1 MSAADLSLLD
11 RFRASGLV
19 DQYRLLE
26 CIGRGGQSVVW
37 SALDTPNNRVV
48 AMKLSMM
55 DTGDPAAESYTFW
68 QEAQIIASLEHP
80 HILPLY
86 DFGVTGTLRYLV
98 TPYIPAGSLKDLL
111 STRSLSYEEVLHL
124 AAEIVSAL
132 AYIHR
137 RNIVHRDLKPTNI
150 LLGFRRHVYLADFEL
165 ARALSST
172 TTPLHTGRGTPP
184 YSSPEQIAAAEMTV
198 RSDIYSLGII
208 LFEMFTG
215 SLPWNGEKALGI
227 EQLGEPGK
235 VLPAPRKTASLLPL
249 GLVDVLHAMTAADPA
264 NRPTSA
270 TEALRLARTAVLRD
284 GGDDL
289 RDIGKAD
296 EQDGVLPFDSTHP
309 AQLEEARV
317 LLNRG
322 MAERDLKKNVFE
334 MSLTD
339 FVFVDTACGTVPDAG
354 LPMDAAHRRFMLH
367 GALTYGHR
375 ADFWWRQV
383 TEARQRLEICAAVI
397 ENGSEAATEFAVEQM
412 LDDVMIGA
420 WDLKLPA
427 STVTRLLDIAHGTS
441 KSQLGRQILVLLRHL
456 LDSPPSWQTA
466 GFGATG
472 DARLAELALTDRP
485 QAVEAA
491 RLIGHV
497 RSEAAVE
504 VILGEADDSRM
515 AAALTVVQQTAGSFP
530 RLVPLSIRWR
540 LESQS
545 LLSQL
550 AADWPSLLS
559 AYLVTLLGSFLGFGL
574 YVYTVYRLPRFWDS
588 KRLLVSLERGLFL
601 GLPVGSGIFL
611 TRLIV
616 RRLTRWSAIRRLVVG
631 VIIGAGVMSFGLY
644 GYHTLFLDNL
654 PTGWPIGV
662 GCLVVSFGFALG
674 VEAARARGLQML
686 ISLIV
691 IGLALG
697 VSWGLHVSRSM
708 DPMLYYDY
716 AWSARQI
723 VVAILLTTL
732 PVAVSGNLFDLSYAP
747 KGDTSP
753 RR

>member
-1 MSAADLSLLD
+1 MSTVDLSLLD
-11 RFRASGLV
+11 RFRVSGLV
-19 DQYRLLE
+19 DQYQLLE

-37 SALDTPNNRVV
+37 SALDTQNNRVI

-86 DFGVTGTLRYLV
+86 DFGVAGTLRYLV
-98 TPYIPAGSLKDLL
+98 TPYIPAGSLKNLL
-111 STRSLSYEEVLHL
+111 STRSLSHEEVLHL
-124 AAEIVSAL
+124 ATEIVSAL

-150 LLGFRRHVYLADFEL
+150 LLGSRRHVYLADFEL

-184 YSSPEQIAAAEMTV
+184 YSSPEQIAAAELTV

-227 EQLGEPGK
+227 EQLSKPGE
-235 VLPAPRKTASLLPL
+235 VLPAPCQAVPSLPL
-249 GLVDVLHAMTAADPA
+249 GLVDVLRAMTAASPA
-264 NRPTSA
+264 DRPASA
-270 TEALRLARTAVLRD
+270 MEALQLAREAVLRG

-289 RDIGKAD
+289 RDIGRAD
-296 EQDGVLPFDSTHP
+296 EQDGVLPLGSTHP
-309 AQLEEARV
+309 VQLEDAST
-317 LLNRG
+317 LLHRG
-322 MAERDLKKNVFE
+322 MADWDLHKNVFE

-339 FVFVDTACGTVPDAG
+339 FVFVDTVYGSASDTG

-367 GALTYGHR
+367 GALTHGHR
-375 ADFWWRQV
+375 ADFWWQQV
-383 TEARQRLEICAAVI
+383 TEVQQRLEICAAII
-397 ENGSEAATEFAVEQM
+397 ENGSEAAIEHAVEQM
-412 LDDVMIGA
+412 LDDTMIGA
-420 WDLKLPA
+420 WDLTLPA
-427 STVTRLLDIAHGTS
+427 STVARLLDIAYGTS
-441 KSQLGRQILVLLRHL
+441 KPQLSGQILVLLRHL

-466 GFGATG
+466 GFGAAG
-472 DARLAELALTDRP
+472 DAKLAELALTDRP

-491 RLIGHV
+491 RLIGHI
-497 RSEAAVE
+497 RSEAAVK
-504 VILGEADDSRM
+504 VILGEADNTRM
-515 AAALTVVQQTAGSFP
+515 AAALTAVQQTAGSLP
-530 RLVPLSIRWR
+530 RSVPLSIRWR
-540 LESQS
+540 LESRS
-545 LLSQL
+545 LLSRL

-559 AYLVTLLGSFLGFGL
+559 TYLVTLLGSFLGFCL

-611 TRLIV
+611 ARFIV
-616 RRLTRWSAIRRLVVG
+616 RYQTRWSAIQRLVTG
-631 VIIGAGVMSFGLY
+631 TIGGGLIIGFGLY
-644 GYHTLFLDNL
+644 GYHMLFLDSL
-654 PTGWPIGV
+654 PSGWPIGA

-674 VEAARARGLQML
+674 AEVARARGLRTL
-686 ISLIV
+686 VSLIV
-691 IGLALG
+691 ISLAFG
-697 VSWGLHVSRSM
+697 VSWSLHVSRSI

-716 AWSARQI
+716 TWSARRV

-732 PVAVSGNLFDLSYAP
+732 PVAVFGNLLDLSYAP
-747 KGDTSP
+747 EGDAPP

>member
-1 MSAADLSLLD
+1 
-11 RFRASGLV
+11 
-19 DQYRLLE
+19 
-26 CIGRGGQSVVW
+26 
-37 SALDTPNNRVV
+37 
-48 AMKLSMM
+48 MKLSMM
-55 DTGDPAAESYTFW
+55 DTSDPAAESYTFW

-86 DFGVTGTLRYLV
+86 DFGVAGTLRYLV

-111 STRSLSYEEVLHL
+111 STRSLSHEEVLHL

-150 LLGFRRHVYLADFEL
+150 LLGSRRHVYLADFEL

-184 YSSPEQIAAAEMTV
+184 YSSPEQIAAAELTV

-227 EQLGEPGK
+227 EQLSKPGE
-235 VLPAPRKTASLLPL
+235 VLPAPCQAVPS
-249 GLVDVLHAMTAADPA
+249 GLVDVLRAMTAASPA
-264 NRPTSA
+264 DRPASA
-270 TEALRLARTAVLRD
+270 MEALQLTRD
-284 GGDDL
+284 ALPRGGGDDL
-289 RDIGKAD
+289 GGIGRAD
-296 EQDGVLPFDSTHP
+296 EQDGVLPLGSTYP
-309 AQLEEARV
+309 VQLEDASA
-317 LLNRG
+317 LLHRG
-322 MAERDLKKNVFE
+322 MADWDLHKNVFE

-339 FVFVDTACGTVPDAG
+339 FVFVDTVCETVPEAG
-354 LPMDAAHRRFMLH
+354 LSMDAAHRQFMLH

-375 ADFWWRQV
+375 ADFWWQQV
-383 TEARQRLEICAAVI
+383 TEAQQRLEICAAVV
-397 ENGSEAATEFAVEQM
+397 ESGSEAAIEHAVEQM
-412 LDDVMIGA
+412 LDDAMIGA
-420 WDLKLPA
+420 WDLTLPS
-427 STVTRLLDIAHGTS
+427 STVARLLDIAYGTS
-441 KSQLGRQILVLLRHL
+441 KPQLSGQILVLLRHL
-456 LDSPPSWQTA
+456 LDSPSSWQAVSFSAA
-466 GFGATG
+466 G
-472 DARLAELALTDRP
+472 DVKLAELASTDRP

-491 RLIGHV
+491 RLIGHI

-504 VILGEADDSRM
+504 IILGEADDTRM
-515 AAALTVVQQTAGSFP
+515 AAALTAVQQTAGSLP
-530 RLVPLSIRWR
+530 RSVPLSIRWR
-540 LESQS
+540 LESRS
-545 LLSQL
+545 LLSRL

-559 AYLVTLLGSFLGFGL
+559 TYLVTLLGSFLGFCL

-611 TRLIV
+611 TRFIV
-616 RRLTRWSAIRRLVVG
+616 RYQTRWSAIQRLVIG
-631 VIIGAGVMSFGLY
+631 VIVGAGVMSFGLY

-654 PTGWPIGV
+654 PSGWPIGA
-662 GCLVVSFGFALG
+662 GCLVASFGFALG
-674 VEAARARGLQML
+674 AEATRARGLQTL

-691 IGLALG
+691 ISLALG
-697 VSWGLHVSRSM
+697 VSWGLHVSRSI

-716 AWSARQI
+716 TWSARQV

-732 PVAVSGNLFDLSYAP
+732 PIAVFGNLFDLSYAP
-747 KGDTSP
+747 EGDASP

>member
-1 MSAADLSLLD
+1 MSAVDLSLLD
-11 RFRASGLV
+11 RFQASGLV
-19 DQYRLLE
+19 DQYQLLE

-37 SALDTPNNRVV
+37 SALDTQNNRVV

-55 DTGDPAAESYTFW
+55 DTSDPAAESYTFW

-86 DFGVTGTLRYLV
+86 DFGVAGTLRYLV

-111 STRSLSYEEVLHL
+111 STRSLSHEEVLHL

-137 RNIVHRDLKPTNI
+137 HNIVHRDLKPTNI
-150 LLGFRRHVYLADFEL
+150 LLGSRRHVYLADFEL

-184 YSSPEQIAAAEMTV
+184 YSSPEQIAAAELTV

-227 EQLGEPGK
+227 EQLSKPGE
-235 VLPAPRKTASLLPL
+235 VLPAPCQAVPS
-249 GLVDVLHAMTAADPA
+249 GLVDVLRAMTAASPA
-264 NRPTSA
+264 DRPASA
-270 TEALRLARTAVLRD
+270 MEALQLAREAALRG

-289 RDIGKAD
+289 GGIGRAD
-296 EQDGVLPFDSTHP
+296 EQDGVLPLDSIHP
-309 AQLEEARV
+309 ARLEDASA
-317 LLNRG
+317 LLHRG
-322 MAERDLKKNVFE
+322 MADWDLHKNVFE

-339 FVFVDTACGTVPDAG
+339 FMFVDTVCELVPETG

-375 ADFWWRQV
+375 ADFWWQQV
-383 TEARQRLEICAAVI
+383 TEVQQRLEICAAII
-397 ENGSEAATEFAVEQM
+397 ENGSEAAIEHAVEQM
-412 LDDVMIGA
+412 LGDAMIGA
-420 WDLKLPA
+420 WDLTLPS
-427 STVTRLLDIAHGTS
+427 STVTRLLDIAYGPS
-441 KSQLGRQILVLLRHL
+441 KPQLSGQILVLLRHL

-466 GFGATG
+466 GFSAAG
-472 DARLAELALTDRP
+472 DVKLAELALTDRP

-497 RSEAAVE
+497 RSEAAVK
-504 VILGEADDSRM
+504 VILEEADDTRM
-515 AAALTVVQQTAGSFP
+515 AAALMAVQQTAGSLP
-530 RLVPLSIRWR
+530 RSVPLSIRWR
-540 LESQS
+540 LESRS

-559 AYLVTLLGSFLGFGL
+559 TYLVTLLGSFLGFCL

-611 TRLIV
+611 TRFIV
-616 RRLTRWSAIRRLVVG
+616 RYQTRWSAIQRLVVG
-631 VIIGAGVMSFGLY
+631 VIVGAGVMSFGLY

-654 PTGWPIGV
+654 PSGWPIGA
-662 GCLVVSFGFALG
+662 GCLVASFGFALG
-674 VEAARARGLQML
+674 AEATRARGLQTL

-691 IGLALG
+691 ISLALG
-697 VSWGLHVSRSM
+697 VSWGLHVSRSI

-716 AWSARQI
+716 TWSARQV

-732 PVAVSGNLFDLSYAP
+732 PVAVFGNLLDPSYAP
-747 KGDTSP
+747 EGDASP